1 MDHHQHRTHHMGTSR
16 VIPVFTGARAAVVR
30 VMIALGT
37 LAALLGGSA
46 CTGKSDTAQAR
57 PAVSSDSLGFPAPDR
72 PTSSIIAPRW
82 TDENERDRLDEAAR
96 VIALARVRPGM
107 TVADI
112 GAGDGYYVA
121 RLSPIVGPTGRVLGE
136 DIMPEYLELLRR
148 RVARDGLGNVDVV
161 LGTPSDPRL
170 PRRSVDVALL
180 IHMYHEIT
188 RPFELLWHLSA
199 AMKPGGT
206 VAILDQDG
214 PTDRHGTPPALLTCE
229 LGALGFTATSRT
241 TLGDG
246 AYVALFTAPSEP
258 AVPAEVRG
266 RLLNRPCAIA
276 R

>member
-1 MDHHQHRTHHMGTSR
+1 METSR
-16 VIPVFTGARAAVVR
+16 LIPVSAGATNAVGR
-30 VMIALGT
+30 VITILGALVT
-37 LAALLGGSA
+37 LAGVIA

-57 PAVSSDSLGFPAPDR
+57 SAVFADSLGFPAPDR
-72 PTSSIIAPRW
+72 PTSTIVAPRW
-82 TDENERDRLDEAAR
+82 TDEDERDRLDEAAR

-112 GAGDGYYVA
+112 GAGDGYYVV
-121 RLSPIVGPTGRVLGE
+121 RLSPLVGPTGRVLAE

-148 RVARDGLGNVDVV
+148 RVARDGLANVDVV
-161 LGTPSDPRL
+161 QGTPDDPRL

-229 LGALGFTATSRT
+229 LRALGFTATSRS

-246 AYVALFTAPSEP
+246 AYVALFTAPKEP
-258 AVPAEVRG
+258 VAPARVREQLLKRSCAV
-266 RLLNRPCAIA
+266 A

>member
-1 MDHHQHRTHHMGTSR
+1 METSR
-16 VIPVFTGARAAVVR
+16 LIPVCAGAANAVGR
-30 VMIALGT
+30 VIIAVGT
-37 LAALLGGSA
+37 LVTLLGVIA

-57 PAVSSDSLGFPAPDR
+57 PAVSVDSLGFPAPDR
-72 PTSSIIAPRW
+72 PTSAIVAPRW
-82 TDENERDRLDEAAR
+82 TDEDERDRLDEAAR

-121 RLSPIVGPTGRVLGE
+121 RLSPLVGPAGRVLGE
-136 DIMPEYLELLRR
+136 DIIPEYLELLRR

-161 LGTPSDPRL
+161 QGTPDDPRL

-214 PTDRHGTPPALLTCE
+214 PTDRHGTPPELLACE
-229 LGALGFTATSRT
+229 LGALGFTATTRT

-246 AYVALFTAPSEP
+246 AYVALFGAPNELVAP
-258 AVPAEVRG
+258 ARVRE
-266 RLLNRPCAIA
+266 RLLERPCAVG

>member
-1 MDHHQHRTHHMGTSR
+1 MKTFR
-16 VIPVFTGARAAVVR
+16 VIPVFASTPDAVGRA
-30 VMIALGT
+30 MIALGIMVT
-37 LAALLGGSA
+37 LLGGGG
-46 CTGKSDTAQAR
+46 CTGRSDTAQAR
-57 PAVSSDSLGFPAPDR
+57 PAVSTDSLGFPAPDR
-72 PTSSIIAPRW
+72 PTSTIIAPRW
-82 TDENERDRLDEAAR
+82 TDEDERDRLDEAAR

-121 RLSPIVGPTGRVLGE
+121 RLSPLVGPTGRVLGE
-136 DIMPEYLELLRR
+136 DIMPEYLDLLRR

-161 LGTPSDPRL
+161 QGTPDDPRL
-170 PRRSVDVALL
+170 PPRSVDVALL

-188 RPFELLWHLSA
+188 RPYELLWHLSA

-229 LGALGFTATSRT
+229 LGALGFTAMSRT

-246 AYVALFTAPSEP
+246 AYVALFSAPNELVAP
-258 AVPAEVRG
+258 ARVQT
-266 RLLNRPCAIA
+266 RLLERPCAVV

>member
-1 MDHHQHRTHHMGTSR
+1 METSR
-16 VIPVFTGARAAVVR
+16 LIPVFTGATNSVGR

-37 LAALLGGSA
+37 LVALLGASA

-57 PAVSSDSLGFPAPDR
+57 PAVSADSLGFPAPDR
-72 PTSSIIAPRW
+72 PTSTIVAPRW
-82 TDENERDRLDEAAR
+82 TEEDERDRLDEAAR

-112 GAGDGYYVA
+112 GAGDGYYVT
-121 RLSPIVGPTGRVLGE
+121 RLSPLVGPTGRVLGE
-136 DIMPEYLELLRR
+136 DIVPEYLELLRH
-148 RVARDGLGNVDVV
+148 RVARDGLGNVEVV
-161 LGTPSDPRL
+161 QGTPEDPRL

-229 LGALGFTATSRT
+229 LAAMGFTAMSRT

-246 AYVALFTAPSEP
+246 AYVALFSAPIEP
-258 AVPAEVRG
+258 VAPARVRE
-266 RLLNRPCAIA
+266 RLLTA
-276 R
+276 RCSVAR

>member
-1 MDHHQHRTHHMGTSR
+1 MKTSR
-16 VIPVFTGARAAVVR
+16 LIQLTRASDAVSR
-30 VMIALGT
+30 VLVVLGT
-37 LAALLGGSA
+37 LVSLLGVSA
-46 CTGKSDTAQAR
+46 CTGRSDTAQAR
-57 PAVSSDSLGFPAPDR
+57 PAVLADSLGFPAPDR
-72 PTSSIIAPRW
+72 PTSSIVAPRW
-82 TDENERDRLDEAAR
+82 TDEDERDRLDEAGR

-121 RLSPIVGPTGRVLGE
+121 RLSPLVGPAGRVLGE
-136 DIMPEYLELLRR
+136 DIVPEYLELLRR

-161 LGTPSDPRL
+161 QGTPDDPRL
-170 PRRSVDVALL
+170 PPRSVDVALL

-229 LGALGFTATSRT
+229 LEALGFTATSRT

-246 AYVALFTAPSEP
+246 AYVALFSAPNEP
-258 AVPAEVRG
+258 VAPARVRE
-266 RLLNRPCAIA
+266 RLLQGPCAVEK
-276 R
+276 

>member
-1 MDHHQHRTHHMGTSR
+1 METSR
-16 VIPVFTGARAAVVR
+16 LIPVVTGATVAVAR
-30 VMIALGT
+30 VMIALST
-37 LAALLGGSA
+37 LVTLLGSSA

-57 PAVSSDSLGFPAPDR
+57 PAVSADSLSFPAPDR
-72 PTSSIIAPRW
+72 PTSVIVAPRW
-82 TDENERDRLDEAAR
+82 ADEDERDRLDEAAR

-121 RLSPIVGPTGRVLGE
+121 RLSPLVGPTGRVLGE

-148 RVARDGLGNVDVV
+148 RVAREELGNVDVV
-161 LGTPSDPRL
+161 QGTPDDPRL

-214 PTDRHGTPPALLTCE
+214 PTDRHGTPPTLLTCE
-229 LGALGFTATSRT
+229 LAAMGFLATSRT

-246 AYVALFTAPSEP
+246 AYVALFSAPNEP
-258 AVPAEVRG
+258 VAPARVRE
-266 RLLNRPCAIA
+266 RLLKGPCAVA